1 MDPLDSSISLGG
13 ASEAAA
19 AREDVDS
26 PDGSLPWAR
35 FSAWLECVCVVT
47 FDLELGQAIEVN
59 MAHTLC
65 ANDLRKLRILST
77 QLTPANVN
85 ATM

>member
-1 MDPLDSSISLGG
+1 MDPFDSSVSLGGG

-19 AREDVDS
+19 GEDVDS

-47 FDLELGQAIEVN
+47 FDLELGQAIEVITIFRSPLVVWKSGSVIN
-59 MAHTLC
+59 IT
-65 ANDLRKLRILST
+65 
-77 QLTPANVN
+77 
-85 ATM
+85 

>member
-1 MDPLDSSISLGG
+1 MDPFDSSVSLGGG

-19 AREDVDS
+19 GEDLDR

-47 FDLELGQAIEVN
+47 FDLELGQAIEVGIQSSPHRRPCGKRGSVIN
-59 MAHTLC
+59 IT
-65 ANDLRKLRILST
+65 
-77 QLTPANVN
+77 
-85 ATM
+85 